1 MELLRIKDL
10 MKERNL
16 TGKDLAER
24 VGVHPVS
31 FSAIANGNSFPKPE
45 LLKKIAEELDVDIR
59 ELFYPTKD
67 NTGEAVYIER
77 DGRYVRIG
85 EINLSA
91 GEGLKWSRLI
101 PTWSNSTTLETIK

>member
-10 MKERNL
+10 LKERDI

-31 FSAIANGNSFPKPE
+31 FSNIINGNSFPKPE

-59 ELFYPTKD
+59 ELFYSTKES
-67 NTGEAVYIER
+67 NGEPLYIER
-77 DGRYVRIG
+77 EGRYISIG
-85 EINLSA
+85 EL
-91 GEGLKWSRLI
+91 RL
-101 PTWSNSTTLETIK
+101 PNE